1 MNKDQVKGRVEQVK
15 GKIKEAAG
23 KVTDNNRLKTEGKV
37 DQAAGIAA
45 PGIVKT
51 AVIAEAGFIYG
62 LPIVMNYAVMYE
74 YAIDR

>member
-37 DQAAGIAA
+37 DQAAGKGQASYGDA
-45 PGIVKT
+45 KEKAKG
-51 AVIAEAGFIYG
+51 VIDKA
-62 LPIVMNYAVMYE
+62 
-74 YAIDR
+74 